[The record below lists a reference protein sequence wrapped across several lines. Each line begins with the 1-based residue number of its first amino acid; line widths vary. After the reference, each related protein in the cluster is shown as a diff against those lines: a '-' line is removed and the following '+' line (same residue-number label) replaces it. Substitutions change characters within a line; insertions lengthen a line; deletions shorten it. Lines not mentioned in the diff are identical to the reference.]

1 MPSPV
6 KNGPSSPAEVS
17 PKVSQGVPS
26 PRAAA
31 VGGAK
36 VRTGRSPLG
45 LKQQGS
51 REDGGEGGLSDEDVA
66 RLVAGKENAAAASK
80 PASSSASGATQP
92 SKDALK
98 STGSGKVIG
107 ASWGNLVT

>member
-26 PRAAA
+26 PK
-31 VGGAK
+31 AK

-45 LKQQGS
+45 LKQQDS
-51 REDGGEGGLSDEDVA
+51 REDCGAGGLSDEDVA
-66 RLVAGKENAAAASK
+66 RLVAGKENAAASSK
-80 PASSSASGATQP
+80 SASSSASGATQP

>member
-6 KNGPSSPAEVS
+6 KNGPSSPAEVG

-26 PRAAA
+26 PKA
-31 VGGAK
+31 AK

-51 REDGGEGGLSDEDVA
+51 REDGGLGDEDFA
-66 RLVAGKENAAAASK
+66 RLVAGKENAAATSK
-80 PASSSASGATQP
+80 SASSSASEAAQSSRDT
-92 SKDALK
+92 LK
-98 STGSGKVIG
+98 STGSGKVID
-107 ASWGNLVT
+107 ASWGNLVI